1 MGETTTRKMMGSR
14 TCFLLT
20 VLAVSCHGLP
30 KMTGE
35 VVPEAQTASDLAQ
48 TMQLQHTAAFTEM
61 SPTAF
66 ISAMASSGGSE
77 TDCRDFA
84 TETQTEISTSV
95 TSTQATLDAIDNGD
109 GCAQEGQTEVS
120 TAQDRVDNAQTSLTA
135 AQADVVTKEAAKHV
149 ACTADVNLG
158 TMGLN
163 ALEMETCFDYT
174 NLAVYTTI
182 KAACTSATSA
192 LTAANQ
198 LVVTAQADL
207 TNAQTAHAAAVT
219 EAARLMSG
227 CLCRVH
233 HEQNAAWSA
242 ATSDTASHAADWK
255 QAHEVVCALDQ
266 TTTWAVPTC
275 PTVTKPTVAN
285 GVANADSEHC
295 TTAPTMSPTKTPTKT
310 PTQYPTQAPTND
322 DKEREFRDCNAI
334 STGGQSAHVFFWH
347 YGAVQP
353 VFEYSPK
360 SSHGWTPFGSSSVE
374 SFPNWWHSSP
384 WSAGNPSYDIAAYV
398 NGIKVKTYNEPT
410 TKPALPTSAAE
421 VDNLCVK
428 PCSCTYVKWNN
439 NGHSGGMTFN
449 QRTDAGAANCQ
460 RHSYGYNANIN
471 NYGMIYYCTE
481 GPYV

>member
-1 MGETTTRKMMGSR
+1 MGETPTRKMMGSR
-14 TCFLLT
+14 TFFLFT
-20 VLAVSCHGLP
+20 ILAVSCHGLP

-35 VVPEAQTASDLAQ
+35 VVPEAQTASDLAPTASDLAQ
-48 TMQLQHTAAFTEM
+48 TRQLQHTAAFTEM

-66 ISAMASSGGSE
+66 ISVMASSGGSE

-84 TETQTEISTSV
+84 TETQTEISTTV

-149 ACTADVNLG
+149 ACTAYVNLG

-174 NLAVYTTI
+174 NLADYTTI

-219 EAARLMSG
+219 EAARLMSA

-242 ATSDTASHAADWK
+242 ATSVTASHAADWK

-266 TTTWAVPTC
+266 TTTCTVPTC
-275 PTVTKPTVAN
+275 PTVTQPTVAA
-285 GVANADSEHC
+285 GVANADDEHC
-295 TTAPTMSPTKTPTKT
+295 TSTPTTAPTTAATTGSPCSQHTCCSQMGANCRSGCYNTGAG
-310 PTQYPTQAPTND
+310 QYAGDTGGLCSAGGTTGPGNSAGACQGGNACQ
-322 DKEREFRDCNAI
+322 DCN
-334 STGGQSAHVFFWH
+334 
-347 YGAVQP
+347 
-353 VFEYSPK
+353 
-360 SSHGWTPFGSSSVE
+360 
-374 SFPNWWHSSP
+374 
-384 WSAGNPSYDIAAYV
+384 
-398 NGIKVKTYNEPT
+398 
-410 TKPALPTSAAE
+410 PA
-421 VDNLCVK
+421 C
-428 PCSCTYVKWNN
+428 
-439 NGHSGGMTFN
+439 
-449 QRTDAGAANCQ
+449 
-460 RHSYGYNANIN
+460 
-471 NYGMIYYCTE
+471 
-481 GPYV
+481 

>member
-1 MGETTTRKMMGSR
+1 MGETPTRKMMGSR
-14 TCFLLT
+14 TFFLFT
-20 VLAVSCHGLP
+20 ILAVSCHGLP

-48 TMQLQHTAAFTEM
+48 TASDLAQARHLQHTAAFTEM

-66 ISAMASSGGSE
+66 ISTMATSGGSE

-174 NLAVYTTI
+174 NLSDYTTI

-207 TNAQTAHAAAVT
+207 TMSRMQPGRQQHPKPHRMPQT
-219 EAARLMSG
+219 
-227 CLCRVH
+227 
-233 HEQNAAWSA
+233 
-242 ATSDTASHAADWK
+242 
-255 QAHEVVCALDQ
+255 
-266 TTTWAVPTC
+266 
-275 PTVTKPTVAN
+275 
-285 GVANADSEHC
+285 
-295 TTAPTMSPTKTPTKT
+295 
-310 PTQYPTQAPTND
+310 
-322 DKEREFRDCNAI
+322 
-334 STGGQSAHVFFWH
+334 
-347 YGAVQP
+347 
-353 VFEYSPK
+353 
-360 SSHGWTPFGSSSVE
+360 GSKLTRSSV
-374 SFPNWWHSSP
+374 HSTRP
-384 WSAGNPSYDIAAYV
+384 PHAPSLL
-398 NGIKVKTYNEPT
+398 
-410 TKPALPTSAAE
+410 AL
-421 VDNLCVK
+421 
-428 PCSCTYVKWNN
+428 
-439 NGHSGGMTFN
+439 
-449 QRTDAGAANCQ
+449 R
-460 RHSYGYNANIN
+460 
-471 NYGMIYYCTE
+471 
-481 GPYV
+481 